1 MRLLNTSAIVLAFA
15 ASACDGGGGS
25 RTFGLGTGPGTGPS
39 TTNQISVRDDNF
51 NPSSTT
57 VPVGT
62 TVTWTWA
69 GVNIHNVTFPNGP
82 SSANQTTGG
91 TFQRTF
97 SAAGTFPY
105 TCTNHAGMNGTVI
118 VQ

>member
-1 MRLLNTSAIVLAFA
+1 MRLVNTSAVVLAFA
-15 ASACDGGGGS
+15 VSACDGGGGS
-25 RTFGLGTGPGTGPS
+25 RTFGTGTGGPGPS

-51 NPSSTT
+51 SPSSTT
-57 VPVGT
+57 VPAGT

-69 GVNIHNVTFPNGP
+69 GVNIHNVTFTNGP

-105 TCTNHAGMNGTVI
+105 TCTNHAGMNGAVI